1 VTLETRNIET
11 ADLEDL
17 AKFTLARI
25 IPSWNPARPEAHEFI
40 RSVARFAML
49 AAKARTAGTEGGE
62 MVMGFD
68 ELNAVGRSELRE
80 LTNSLR
86 VEAAAEGNRA
96 AAAWFQGIEDMLESE
111 AESRIELQRIF
122 DL

>member
-1 VTLETRNIET
+1 MTLETRSIET
-11 ADLEDL
+11 ADLEAL
-17 AKFTLARI
+17 AKFALARI

-68 ELNAVGRSELRE
+68 ELNAVGRSELLE
-80 LTNSLR
+80 LTTRLCA
-86 VEAAAEGNRA
+86 EAAAEGNRA
-96 AAAWFQGIEDMLESE
+96 AATFFERIERLLAVD
-111 AESRIELQRIF
+111 AESIGECERIF
-122 DL
+122 SL